1 MQTLAHAIKNHNR
14 QKESLGKSLALGELS
29 CLSNLQ
35 KEMKRVSKA
44 EWLQTA
50 LKLLESEGVEAIRVE
65 RIARELGIS
74 KSGFYWHFKDRDDLR
89 AQMVDFWAH
98 EFSQVVTSNP
108 KILEGTPRKRLEH
121 TMETLLDHDLTI
133 YEVPM
138 RSWAETD
145 PVIAN
150 RVRQVYRQ
158 RMEYLRQIFLDLGFS
173 GDELE
178 MRIRLFFCYHT
189 FERAIFPKDSKKSLR
204 KLIPSRVALLTRK

>member
-1 MQTLAHAIKNHNR
+1 
-14 QKESLGKSLALGELS
+14 
-29 CLSNLQ
+29 
-35 KEMKRVSKA
+35 MKRVSKA

-98 EFSQVVTSNP
+98 EFSQVVTANP
-108 KILEGTPRKRLEH
+108 KILEGTPRKRLAH
-121 TMETLLDHDLTI
+121 TMEILLDHDLTI